1 MSQTDTPSA
10 SDLAA
15 LVAARLCHDLV
26 SPISALGAALS
37 VLDDDRAEDM
47 REDAI
52 ELVRTGARQA
62 RAKLEYCRLAFG
74 AGGSKPAV
82 IDMAEIRRLAGAM
95 FQDAR
100 AELVWKSDAAGLE
113 KPAARVLMNLVW
125 LAVDSLPR
133 GGTVTIEAAASD
145 GGARLKIV
153 SAGPKVRLEDAYV
166 TAMSGRAPESGFDGR
181 SVQPYYAGLIARE
194 HGGRAGVEVGEDRA
208 VFTALI
214 APMAREAA

>member
-37 VLDDDRAEDM
+37 VLDDERAEDM

-74 AGGSKPAV
+74 AGGSKPAI
-82 IDMAEIRRLAGAM
+82 IDMAEIKRLAEAM

-100 AELVWKSDAAGLE
+100 PDIVWKTEAAGVE

-125 LAVDSLPR
+125 LAVDCLPR
-133 GGTVTIEAAASD
+133 GGTVTIEVAAGE

-153 SAGPKVRLEDAYV
+153 STGPKVRLDESYV
-166 TAMSGRAPESGFDGR
+166 VAMSGRAPQDGFDGR
-181 SVQPYYAGLIARE
+181 SIQPYYAGLIARE
-194 HGGRAGVEVGEDRA
+194 NGGRADAQAEDDRA
-208 VFTALI
+208 LFTALI

>member
-37 VLDDDRAEDM
+37 VLDDERAEDM

-82 IDMAEIRRLAGAM
+82 IDMAEIKRLSEAM

-100 AELVWKSDAAGLE
+100 PDLDWKSDAPGLE

-133 GGTVTIEAAASD
+133 GGTVTIEAIASD

-153 SAGPKVRLEDAYV
+153 AAGPKVRLDEAYV
-166 TAMSGRAPESGFDGR
+166 VAMSGKAPESGFDGR
-181 SVQPYYAGLIARE
+181 SIQPYYAGLIARE
-194 HGGRAGVEVGEDRA
+194 HGGRADAQAEDDRA